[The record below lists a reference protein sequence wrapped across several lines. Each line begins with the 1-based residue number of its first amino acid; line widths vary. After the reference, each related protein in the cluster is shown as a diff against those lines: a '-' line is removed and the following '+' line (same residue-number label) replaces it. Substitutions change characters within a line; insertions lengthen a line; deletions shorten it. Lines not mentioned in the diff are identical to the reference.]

1 MLKLENKIYKIKF
14 MTPPAG
20 LEPGTSRGGLFGFM
34 VIVPWV
40 FLGGCVD
47 VDEFRRHGIEPC
59 AWLEGLEE
67 LSNLKNPYWL
77 GLKASDLVV
86 REFDDKIRLELKTT
100 STIDAVFFVKILST
114 VKTPSLVIKWE
125 RGAPAAKYVHKPINL
140 LYYVDLGIDKWP
152 WPELSA
158 DELERVLDGFSDEE
172 LAMFIAGAI
181 DGDGSVWYDIK
192 NDRVYVLISAC
203 KDCPKRIILD
213 VLKEVIAK
221 RFGIVGSI
229 ESNETGD
236 VLVFRGEGAV
246 RLLRRVVEYIH
257 HPLRRLRA
265 ELILALH
272 DGKISKDELIK
283 LYVQTEYE
291 RGRDDIKRNRGL
303 EVLARAAP
311 QTHTHGDKNNPKKEL
326 NEGAAA
332 GI

>member
-34 VIVPWV
+34 VVVPWV

-100 STIDAVFFVKILST
+100 NTIDAVFFVKILST

-140 LYYVDLGIDKWP
+140 LYYVDLGPNEWP
-152 WPELSA
+152 WPTELSA
-158 DELERVLDGFSDEE
+158 DELKRVLDGFSDEE

-203 KDCPKRIILD
+203 KACPKRAILD
-213 VLKEVIAK
+213 VLKEIIAR
-221 RFGIVGSI
+221 RFNIVGSI
-229 ESNETGD
+229 KSNETAD
-236 VLVFRGEGAV
+236 VLVFRGEDAV
-246 RLLRRVVEYIH
+246 RLLRRVVKYIH

-265 ELILALH
+265 ELILALY
-272 DGKISKDELIK
+272 DGRISRETFER
-283 LYVQTEYE
+283 LYETTEYE
-291 RGRDDIKRNRGL
+291 YEGPDIKHNNAL
-303 EVLARAAP
+303 EALTQAAP
-311 QTHTHGDKNNPKKEL
+311 QTHTHGE
-326 NEGAAA
+326 
-332 GI
+332 